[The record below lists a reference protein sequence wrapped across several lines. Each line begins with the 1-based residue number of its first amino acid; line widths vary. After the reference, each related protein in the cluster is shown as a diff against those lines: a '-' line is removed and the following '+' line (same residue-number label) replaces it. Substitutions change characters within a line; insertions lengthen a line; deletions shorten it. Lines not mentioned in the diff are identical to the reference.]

1 MRIEDELRQLQTAP
15 RAEAWEKFQAA
26 RAAAGDP
33 VAEGAASKRPVRRL
47 VPYWAWAAAGVAL
60 VAAVGGLWVPD
71 ARQAVPRS
79 TESAGAEIRSAPLGV
94 PASKHREEPLPEV
107 AVAGVPAPS
116 TLRKASSGL
125 KKHPQAED
133 VVPVAAGDPQNTLA
147 SAGTRAEVQSP
158 AEALFSH
165 SEEFSAPLAVTPYP
179 EARLAEIGGPTAS
192 GKSFEAPKVQK
203 GSWPTSSWFQ
213 LEVAL
218 DNGSLYDLNDLRR
231 TVSPKSGH
239 WKQSAVAFAQKQWEN
254 LRRGERSAAALA
266 LPEELTVTIDLK
278 NAARRLPANLF
289 NRNDSPKNNP

>member
-1 MRIEDELRQLQTAP
+1 MRIEDELRQLQTPP

-33 VAEGAASKRPVRRL
+33 VAEAAASNRPVRRL

-60 VAAVGGLWVPD
+60 VAAVSGLWVPD

-79 TESAGAEIRSAPLGV
+79 TESAGAELRTAPLGV
-94 PASKHREEPLPEV
+94 TRSKQQTEPLPEV

-133 VVPVAAGDPQNTLA
+133 VVPVAAGDPQNTFA
-147 SAGTRAEVQSP
+147 SAGTRAEAQSP
-158 AEALFSH
+158 AEALFSRP
-165 SEEFSAPLAVTPYP
+165 EELSTPSAPNTSP
-179 EARLAEIGGPTAS
+179 EARLAEIEGPTAS

-239 WKQSAVAFAQKQWEN
+239 WKQSALAFAQKQWEN
-254 LRRGERSAAALA
+254 LRQGERSAAALA

-278 NAARRLPANLF
+278 NAARRLPANPF
-289 NRNDSPKNNP
+289 TRNDSPKNNP

>member
-1 MRIEDELRQLQTAP
+1 
-15 RAEAWEKFQAA
+15 
-26 RAAAGDP
+26 
-33 VAEGAASKRPVRRL
+33 
-47 VPYWAWAAAGVAL
+47 
-60 VAAVGGLWVPD
+60 
-71 ARQAVPRS
+71 
-79 TESAGAEIRSAPLGV
+79 
-94 PASKHREEPLPEV
+94 
-107 AVAGVPAPS
+107 
-116 TLRKASSGL
+116 L

-133 VVPVAAGDPQNTLA
+133 VVPVAAGDPQNTFA

-165 SEEFSAPLAVTPYP
+165 SEEFSAPLAVTHYP

-239 WKQSAVAFAQKQWEN
+239 WKQSALAFAQKQWEN